1 MFYLL
6 SKLVTTQQSR
16 DAPASPGLH
25 VTWLGAREPRY
36 ARGATPDKHVRHEKK
51 SVAQIEVGVELQ
63 TLGCEAMKL
72 QLSATPRV
80 LIHQVAAHHAP
91 VCEWSCSLSPWCRES
106 SSGLSP

>member
-1 MFYLL
+1 MPGGAPLATYIGCLLACFTYLL
-6 SKLVTTQQSR
+6 SWLLLSSP

-63 TLGCEAMKL
+63 TWAVML
-72 QLSATPRV
+72 QLSATP
-80 LIHQVAAHHAP
+80 
-91 VCEWSCSLSPWCRES
+91 
-106 SSGLSP
+106 

>member
-6 SKLVTTQQSR
+6 TKLVTTQQSR

-63 TLGCEAMKL
+63 TWAVVKL
-72 QLSATPRV
+72 QLSATP
-80 LIHQVAAHHAP
+80 
-91 VCEWSCSLSPWCRES
+91 
-106 SSGLSP
+106 